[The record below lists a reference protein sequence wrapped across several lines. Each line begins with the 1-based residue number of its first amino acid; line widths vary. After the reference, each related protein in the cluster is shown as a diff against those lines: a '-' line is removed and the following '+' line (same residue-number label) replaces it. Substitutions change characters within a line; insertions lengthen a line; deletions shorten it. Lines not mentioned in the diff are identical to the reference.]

1 MYNYFMLIGIVYK
14 ELEVKVTKNG
24 KRYVKIPLLVARS
37 FKNPD
42 GQYDA
47 DLFHIYFWESLIDFI
62 KDNIK
67 KGQKIGAGLCGDICS
82 CFALYT
88 RLADIWGFVDGMY
101 CHFWRRG
108 VFYVFYYAQ
117 TGFNHVGYPF
127 CDSHSGRLFGGYAE
141 EKKSYSRKS

>member
-67 KGQKIGAGLCGDICS
+67 KGQKIGVKGRTQAKFVTLNNGVVIPAYDLIGE
-82 CFALYT
+82 
-88 RLADIWGFVDGMY
+88 RLIFFDQNEEAV
-101 CHFWRRG
+101 
-108 VFYVFYYAQ
+108 
-117 TGFNHVGYPF
+117 
-127 CDSHSGRLFGGYAE
+127 AE
-141 EKKSYSRKS
+141 YEVNSLDEATSEINE